1 MNPTSGEDRLDEA
14 LKRLRRKPLSASP
27 GTAALVL
34 GAFRAHHD
42 RRRRRLVAIL
52 ASIAATLV
60 FVFVAAKLLRPTP
73 VPNTAQ
79 AHFIALPYG
88 ESGVPLEQGVVIR
101 LDLPSADLVQFG
113 VPPSLRPKS
122 ERVHAEF
129 LIGQDG
135 MARAVRFLPTQKP
148 IRLKE

>member
-1 MNPTSGEDRLDEA
+1 MNPISGEDHLDEA
-14 LKRLRRKPLSASP
+14 LKRLRRSPLSASP

-34 GAFRAHHD
+34 GAFRAHHE
-42 RRRRRLVAIL
+42 RRRRRRVAIL
-52 ASIAATLV
+52 TSIAAILVLV
-60 FVFVAAKLLRPTP
+60 FIAAKLLRPARA
-73 VPNTAQ
+73 VPNTAE
-79 AHFIALPYG
+79 ARFIALPYG

-122 ERVHAEF
+122 ERVRAEF

-135 MARAVRFLPTQKP
+135 MARAVRFLPTQTNSF
-148 IRLKE
+148 KE

>member
-14 LKRLRRKPLSASP
+14 LRRLRRTRLSASP

-34 GAFRAHHD
+34 GAFRAHHE
-42 RRRRRLVAIL
+42 RRRRRRVAIL
-52 ASIAATLV
+52 TSIAATLV
-60 FVFVAAKLLRPTP
+60 FVFIAAKLLRPTA
-73 VPNTAQ
+73 VPNTAE

-88 ESGVPLEQGVVIR
+88 ESGVPLEEGVVIR
-101 LDLPSADLVQFG
+101 LDLPAADLAQFG

-122 ERVHAEF
+122 KRVHAEF

-135 MARAVRFLPTQKP
+135 MARAVRFLPTQKTNSF
-148 IRLKE
+148 KE

>member
-1 MNPTSGEDRLDEA
+1 MNPTSGEDRLGEA
-14 LKRLRRKPLSASP
+14 LKKLRRMPLSASP
-27 GTAALVL
+27 GTAALIL
-34 GAFRAHHD
+34 GTFRAHHE
-42 RRRRRLVAIL
+42 RRRRWRVAIW

-60 FVFVAAKLLRPTP
+60 LVLMAAKLFHSTP
-73 VPNTAQ
+73 VPNTA
-79 AHFIALPYG
+79 AAKFIALPYG

-122 ERVHAEF
+122 ERVRAEF

-135 MARAVRFLPTQKP
+135 MARAVRFLPNQSSS
-148 IRLKE
+148 IKE